1 MDIKKKS
8 STFGKLIL
16 SLWCE
21 SQVSSTNLAEQFW
34 TEESKL
40 YEFQIYMFFIP
51 RILEKSFTFKL

>member
-8 STFGKLIL
+8 PTFGKLIL
-16 SLWCE
+16 SFWCE
-21 SQVSSTNLAEQFW
+21 SQASSMNLAEQFW

-51 RILEKSFTFKL
+51 RVLEKNFTSKL